1 MELSRLIDFDRV
13 DVISQM
19 SYPPRPVLVVGGVLP
34 TPGTTVTLVPLMY
47 ISRPQYYGIQVVGTI
62 ENIGAQPMP
71 VAEPAEYHVQLDLTG
86 ITGTEGIE
94 VIGATRTERV
104 ALPTPEPT
112 EESS

>member
-19 SYPPRPVLVVGGVLP
+19 IYPPRPVLVVSGVPP

-62 ENIGAQPMP
+62 ENIARPPGTG
-71 VAEPAEYHVQLDLTG
+71 PAEYRVELDLTG
-86 ITGTEGIE
+86 IIGTEGIE

-104 ALPTPEPT
+104 AMPAPEPT
-112 EESS
+112 EETS